1 MQDKQATQRH
11 ECLFTIIMSLKRK
24 RSVLSTILRLEKVH
38 SRYLIYECR
47 IPLHYTRVEP
57 RKINQLKA
65 QSISCNNAKCLLLTL
80 GRRFLRA
87 K

>member
-24 RSVLSTILRLEKVH
+24 LSVLSTILRLEKVH

-57 RKINQLKA
+57 RKITLKA
-65 QSISCNNAKCLLLTL
+65 QSISCNNAQCLLLTL
-80 GRRFLRA
+80 GRRFLRE